1 MHKDSHMSKMGA
13 LKDIFDFLGHPSR
26 YCLEL
31 HVWRYTHQCTQSML
45 HMILIYIYIKCDN
58 LQAEKYNFWKIDENA
73 FKIILL
79 LPKNGQNSSKM
90 KILSN
95 VKMAG
100 TGKRAL

>member
-31 HVWRYTHQCTQSML
+31 HVLRYTLQCRQSML
-45 HMILIYIYIKCDN
+45 HITVEGKCDN
-58 LQAEKYNFWKIDENA
+58 LQAEKYNFLKIDENA

-79 LPKNGQNSSKM
+79 LPKNGQNSSKRT
-90 KILSN
+90 IFSN

-100 TGKRAL
+100 TGTKSPVNS